1 MGLDQRRARIGET
14 RSLLAKRILV
24 QEIRTTR
31 MAEIAQE
38 LGVASSTVSRALRG
52 DPRISVQMRQR
63 VETLAKNTGYRPNPL
78 VSALMASRR
87 RRGGGGEVDVI
98 ALVTNYGG
106 RERWRAEDVCRW
118 EYEGIVAL
126 ATALGFRVE
135 IFPFAEYGGNAN
147 PMIPRLRARGIPG
160 VSLRF
165 LPDEDPQS

>member
-1 MGLDQRRARIGET
+1 
-14 RSLLAKRILV
+14 
-24 QEIRTTR
+24 

-52 DPRISVQMRQR
+52 DPRISVEMRQR

-106 RERWRAEDVCRW
+106 RESWRAKDVCRW
-118 EYEGIVAL
+118 EYEAS
-126 ATALGFRVE
+126 
-135 IFPFAEYGGNAN
+135 
-147 PMIPRLRARGIPG
+147 LRAQPRSDF
-160 VSLRF
+160 VSRF
-165 LPDEDPQS
+165 FPLPNTVATRIG

>member
-1 MGLDQRRARIGET
+1 
-14 RSLLAKRILV
+14 
-24 QEIRTTR
+24 

-52 DPRISVQMRQR
+52 DPRISAEMRQR

-87 RRGGGGEVDVI
+87 RRGAGEVDVI

-106 RERWRAEDVCRW
+106 RESWRAKDVCRW
-118 EYEGIVAL
+118 EYEGIIAR

-135 IFPFAEYGGNAN
+135 IFSLCRIRWRRESADRNVTGARN
-147 PMIPRLRARGIPG
+147 PWR
-160 VSLRF
+160 SLRI
-165 LPDEDPQS
+165 LAG